1 MKTIKFMKHNVG
13 QLFGAAIAFYIAYML
28 GTGKILN
35 YIEFAD
41 PLNEMAMFVMCIFC
55 ATCALMCIE
64 KPKTNQNRK

>member
-1 MKTIKFMKHNVG
+1 MKTIKFMKHNLG
-13 QLFGAAIAFYIAYML
+13 QLIGATLSFYVAWML

-64 KPKTNQNRK
+64 KPKTNKNNK